1 MKPAAAL
8 RDDAFAIFLFHGVIE
23 EHRHAVRNYTR
34 KHIDRRRFRS
44 VLEELRAEGTSV
56 SMEAVVDATFAG
68 QPLPPRAYAITFD
81 DGFAN
86 NLTVAAPELERLETP
101 ATFYITTSFV
111 EHNAMSWIDRIEW
124 CFENKPKI
132 QLRLPWRSEVA
143 EAETG
148 AEKIALLSEIRQAVK
163 ADATMNVEN
172 FVQSV
177 FLDCG
182 AEVSASDDPLDQKL
196 TWHEVREL
204 ASQELF

>member
-1 MKPAAAL
+1 
-8 RDDAFAIFLFHGVIE
+8 
-23 EHRHAVRNYTR
+23 
-34 KHIDRRRFRS
+34 
-44 VLEELRAEGTSV
+44 
-56 SMEAVVDATFAG
+56 
-68 QPLPPRAYAITFD
+68 
-81 DGFAN
+81 
-86 NLTVAAPELERLETP
+86 ELERLETP

-177 FLDCG
+177 FLDCEEG
-182 AEVSASDDPLDQKL
+182 VSASDDPLDQKL

-204 ASQELF
+204 ASQELFTVGGHSHTHAILSFL